1 MILYVVSSPSYSTF
15 IALLYGPVCL
25 YIYFDVFCLQ
35 PNPFGATGGFGQT
48 GTAGG
53 FGAQPAATGGFGGF
67 GAKHTTGF
75 GATSIA
81 PTGGKMCDIS
91 LFYCF
96 L

>member
-1 MILYVVSSPSYSTF
+1 MF
-15 IALLYGPVCL
+15 
-25 YIYFDVFCLQ
+25 FCLQ

-67 GAKHTTGF
+67 GAKPTTGF
-75 GATSIA
+75 GATSTA
-81 PTGGKMCDIS
+81 QTGGKMCDIS